1 MGPEPAA
8 GMGEAQSGD
17 GFLLSDARF
26 AVRRR
31 RIGDT
36 MNAAF
41 KFGLASALALATAA
55 PTIAQPTYQPDYQ
68 YQRPSSDP
76 AYSQPSYRESDQ
88 YQQDRQRYDQDRSD
102 YQARK
107 DAYDARKDA
116 YDARRNNYEAD
127 RAGYEQAR
135 MAYEARRA
143 TWERER
149 ARYDARHGYG
159 AYVRLYPMPIWDTGR
174 WGPYDGPAP
183 AYYPAPAAGY
193 YGRNTAYVTG
203 CRNDHSSRTAGA
215 VIGGLA
221 GAVLGSNLSAPG
233 RHSENSVLGGVLGA
247 VVGGAV
253 GNAHD
258 RYKCDARGPY
268 YAYGDTIAY
277 REDPNWRSGRYDYGY
292 YTRARCRLA
301 PAPVDAYGN
310 DVRYVRV
317 CPDAD
322 GRYRITG

>member
-1 MGPEPAA
+1 
-8 GMGEAQSGD
+8 
-17 GFLLSDARF
+17 
-26 AVRRR
+26 
-31 RIGDT
+31 

-41 KFGLASALALATAA
+41 KFGLASALVLSSAAPALA
-55 PTIAQPTYQPDYQ
+55 QYQPDYQ
-68 YQRPSSDP
+68 YQRP
-76 AYSQPSYRESDQ
+76 AYDQPSSPNYQPTQQ
-88 YQQDRQRYDQDRSD
+88 YQDDRQRYEQERSD

-107 DAYDARKDA
+107 DAYDARRDA
-116 YDARRNNYEAD
+116 YDARRSNYEYD

-135 MAYEARRA
+135 AAYESRRA
-143 TWERER
+143 AWERER
-149 ARYDARHGYG
+149 ARYDARYGYG
-159 AYVRLYPMPIWDTGR
+159 AYVRLYPMPVWDTGR
-174 WGPYDGPAP
+174 WGPLYPAP
-183 AYYPAPAAGY
+183 AYYPAPAASY

-203 CRNDHSSRTAGA
+203 CRNDHSARTAGA

-233 RHSENSVLGGVLGA
+233 RHTENSVLGGVLGA

-258 RYKCDARGPY
+258 RYKCDTRGPY

-277 REDPNWRSGRYDYGY
+277 REDPNWRAGRYDYNY
-292 YTRARCRLA
+292 YVRQRCRLA
-301 PAPVDAYGN
+301 PAPVDPYGN

-317 CPDAD
+317 CPDSS